1 MGEARGAD
9 AEGMRV
15 RVVGVDTGGTFTDFI
30 FRHGHGGFTVFKR
43 LSTPHDPAEAVL
55 DGLARAGGE
64 ALKVVHGSTV
74 ATNAILER
82 KGVRTALVT
91 NAGFADVIEIGRQ
104 NRSRLY
110 DLHYRREPHIVP
122 RELRFGVP
130 GRVGA
135 DGAEVEPLDEAAARE
150 AARGVA
156 ASGAESCAVCFLF
169 SYLDPSHED
178 RMRELL
184 AAEGVAASV
193 SHEILAEFR
202 EFERTSTTVVNAYV
216 SPIMARYLG
225 RLRESVEGEGGGA
238 LRIMQSNGGSIS
250 AATAM
255 RESVRT
261 ILSGPAGGAVG
272 AMELGRA
279 AGHEC
284 CVGFDM
290 GGTSTDVS
298 LMDRGLP
305 LTVESEISGYPVK
318 VPMIDIHTV
327 GAGGGSVAALDAG
340 GALTV
345 GPESAGADPGPVCY
359 GKGERITVTDAN
371 LFLGRLVPERFLGG
385 GMRLDA
391 ARADAAMRAMAAE
404 VGLGPMELAEGIV
417 RVANAGM
424 ERAIRVIS
432 VERGH
437 DPHDFT
443 LLSFGG
449 AGGLHCAELA
459 RALGMPRV
467 LCPANA
473 GVLSALG
480 MLLAD
485 VVKDYSHTV
494 MLPAP
499 EAGPERLDALF
510 APLEA
515 RANEE
520 LAAEG
525 FDGAAVVLERT
536 LDMRYAGQSFE
547 LMVPLDVGD
556 PATAFHALHEQRYGY
571 ARPEGAVEVVNL
583 RLRARGVPDKPE
595 FPEARELVRE
605 VPEAARLGTRE
616 VVFDGKPHEVAV
628 LDREELSPGNE
639 LPSPCLLTE
648 YSTTTLVPPFA
659 RARVDARGNIV
670 MEIES

>member
-1 MGEARGAD
+1 
-9 AEGMRV
+9 
-15 RVVGVDTGGTFTDFI
+15 
-30 FRHGHGGFTVFKR
+30 
-43 LSTPHDPAEAVL
+43 
-55 DGLARAGGE
+55 
-64 ALKVVHGSTV
+64 
-74 ATNAILER
+74 
-82 KGVRTALVT
+82 
-91 NAGFADVIEIGRQ
+91 
-104 NRSRLY
+104 
-110 DLHYRREPHIVP
+110 
-122 RELRFGVP
+122 
-130 GRVGA
+130 
-135 DGAEVEPLDEAAARE
+135 
-150 AARGVA
+150 
-156 ASGAESCAVCFLF
+156 
-169 SYLDPSHED
+169 
-178 RMRELL
+178 
-184 AAEGVAASV
+184 
-193 SHEILAEFR
+193 
-202 EFERTSTTVVNAYV
+202 
-216 SPIMARYLG
+216 
-225 RLRESVEGEGGGA
+225 
-238 LRIMQSNGGSIS
+238 
-250 AATAM
+250 
-255 RESVRT
+255 
-261 ILSGPAGGAVG
+261 
-272 AMELGRA
+272 
-279 AGHEC
+279 
-284 CVGFDM
+284 VGFDM

-359 GKGERITVTDAN
+359 GKGERVTVTDAN

-391 ARADAAMRAMAAE
+391 ARADTAMRAMAAE
-404 VGLGPMELAEGIV
+404 AGLGPVELAEGIV

-485 VVKDYSHTV
+485 VVKDYSRTV
-494 MLPAP
+494 MLPAA
-499 EAGPERLDALF
+499 EAGPGRLDALF
-510 APLEA
+510 APLEK
-515 RANEE
+515 RAGEE

-525 FDGAAVVLERT
+525 FEGAAVVLERT

-547 LMVPLDVGD
+547 LMVPQDGGD
-556 PATAFHALHEQRYGY
+556 PATAFHALHERRYGY
-571 ARPEGAVEVVNL
+571 ARPEGAVELVNL
-583 RLRARGVPDKPE
+583 RLRARGVPDKPG

-605 VPEAARLGTRE
+605 VPEAARLDTRE
-616 VVFDGKPHEVAV
+616 VVFDGKGREVPV
-628 LDREELSPGNE
+628 LDREALLPGNE